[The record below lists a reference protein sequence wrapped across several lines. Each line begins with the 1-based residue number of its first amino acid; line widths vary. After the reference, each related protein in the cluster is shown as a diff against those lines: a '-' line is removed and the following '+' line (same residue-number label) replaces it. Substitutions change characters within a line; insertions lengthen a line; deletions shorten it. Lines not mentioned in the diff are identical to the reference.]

1 MVATTTEEAMRM
13 LPTFDLRAVV
23 CALGTEEDHI
33 DSGWPILRECQD
45 KFPTVFCAVL
55 SCTADRD
62 ARIRLKCFA
71 SGAMMVTQSVDSI
84 QEALSLVVAQWSCTG
99 KLYPCP
105 SCGLRLD
112 ENALHAHYPLYHG
125 AQRAVCGTTCPLC
138 GVVHRDRPDVHLHNC
153 HGPVDLREPADAP
166 FSTFAW
172 AVCQR
177 QDGKFL
183 LVHEPAGLCGG
194 APRFWLP
201 AGRVDRGESLAGAAV
216 RETKEEGGVDVEIVG
231 VLRILIQARGT
242 IRVVFL
248 ARPTT
253 LTPKAKDVPDFESV
267 GAMWITADDVMDLH
281 ENDFRGTDPV
291 EYYPAVARGELQA
304 VPTSV
309 PEFVEVEELIQRLTS
324 GELHLRPQLNER
336 LDKLERAYPHLFR
349 HNRRRRRYTE

>member
-1 MVATTTEEAMRM
+1 M
-13 LPTFDLRAVV
+13 
-23 CALGTEEDHI
+23 
-33 DSGWPILRECQD
+33 
-45 KFPTVFCAVL
+45 
-55 SCTADRD
+55 
-62 ARIRLKCFA
+62 
-71 SGAMMVTQSVDSI
+71 
-84 QEALSLVVAQWSCTG
+84 
-99 KLYPCP
+99 
-105 SCGLRLD
+105 
-112 ENALHAHYPLYHG
+112 
-125 AQRAVCGTTCPLC
+125 
-138 GVVHRDRPDVHLHNC
+138 HLHNC

-177 QDGKFL
+177 DDGKFL

>member
-1 MVATTTEEAMRM
+1 
-13 LPTFDLRAVV
+13 
-23 CALGTEEDHI
+23 
-33 DSGWPILRECQD
+33 
-45 KFPTVFCAVL
+45 
-55 SCTADRD
+55 
-62 ARIRLKCFA
+62 
-71 SGAMMVTQSVDSI
+71 MVTQSVESI
-84 QEALSLVVAQWSCTG
+84 QQALSLVVAQWSCTG

-125 AQRAVCGTTCPLC
+125 AQGAVCGTTCPLC
-138 GVVHRDRPDVHLHNC
+138 GVVAKDGPDVHLHNH
-153 HGPVDLREPADAP
+153 HGPVDLREPAFAP

-177 QDGKFL
+177 DDGKFL